1 MVEAKED
8 VNKMKAELAIKNQ
21 ELAAASKEAEALL
34 KSISESTAVAEKGE
48 IRHLCIANPLLL
60 RCTLAVMVAGEHVL
74 SITDH
79 LSGSSEIDRL
89 LGGCLFFC
97 AAEKQKVAVI
107 VDQVSKKA
115 AEIGAVKDDAEKDLS
130 AAKPALDE
138 ALSALN
144 SITPKDIVSLKALKS
159 PPDVVKRIF
168 DCVLLLRYWPI
179 DKVSSAAQMLAK
191 CRLLPIATAGPLRTH
206 LLMQRASIVA

>member
-1 MVEAKED
+1 
-8 VNKMKAELAIKNQ
+8 
-21 ELAAASKEAEALL
+21 
-34 KSISESTAVAEKGE
+34 
-48 IRHLCIANPLLL
+48 
-60 RCTLAVMVAGEHVL
+60 
-74 SITDH
+74 
-79 LSGSSEIDRL
+79 
-89 LGGCLFFC
+89 
-97 AAEKQKVAVI
+97 

-179 DKVSSAAQMLAK
+179 DKVTHRLQCPCSPDAWK
-191 CRLLPIATAGPLRTH
+191 PCRRLQAGTLSTQS
-206 LLMQRASIVA
+206 LMQRASMVTWHVVVADLMLHAADAGVLA

>member
-1 MVEAKED
+1 
-8 VNKMKAELAIKNQ
+8 
-21 ELAAASKEAEALL
+21 LL
-34 KSISESTAVAEKGE
+34 IV
-48 IRHLCIANPLLL
+48 RHGLL
-60 RCTLAVMVAGEHVL
+60 
-74 SITDH
+74 SP
-79 LSGSSEIDRL
+79 
-89 LGGCLFFC
+89 
-97 AAEKQKVAVI
+97 AEKQKVAVI

-159 PPDVVKRIF
+159 PPDIVKRIF

-179 DKVSSAAQMLAK
+179 DKVGWKLAFAAA
-191 CRLLPIATAGPLRTH
+191 CSFDPAVCAH
-206 LLMQRASIVA
+206 VDNMQGGLQ

>member
-1 MVEAKED
+1 MLCCVCCR
-8 VNKMKAELAIKNQ
+8 NAI
-21 ELAAASKEAEALL
+21 
-34 KSISESTAVAEKGE
+34 
-48 IRHLCIANPLLL
+48 
-60 RCTLAVMVAGEHVL
+60 
-74 SITDH
+74 
-79 LSGSSEIDRL
+79 
-89 LGGCLFFC
+89 
-97 AAEKQKVAVI
+97 AEKQKVAVI

-159 PPDVVKRIF
+159 PPDIVKRIF

-179 DKVSSAAQMLAK
+179 DKVCVCVPLSGLFCCAAWL
-191 CRLLPIATAGPLRTH
+191 
-206 LLMQRASIVA
+206 